1 MSIKTTPKGWTTD
14 SEIQWLCTIGDVLEE
29 EKNRNMPV
37 DSRVFIDRKELLR
50 GYLEGAKKRSRW
62 GKMDRTACIHHA
74 TQMLARMESILK

>member
-1 MSIKTTPKGWTTD
+1 MSNPTTPKGWTTN
-14 SEIQWLCTIGDVLEE
+14 SEIEWLNAIGDALEE

-62 GKMDRTACIHHA
+62 GKMDRVACINHA
-74 TQMLARMESILK
+74 KLILAKMEGVCT